1 MAGKAGAQTLGN
13 SPGRRRWRRTAVG
26 ICASDRKAVVQRL
39 ASTCAKHALRTR
51 LLLAIGGCLSFGA
64 LAIGLAAH
72 VAWEALTAGGQGAP
86 APAPETRLPL
96 AAWAIAVAAAAAL
109 ASALAGLALVRRV
122 FAALERMRQAANRVA
137 AGQRDL
143 ALAPEGAD
151 EIGALAR
158 ALTEMAASTAA
169 SYQEVEEQNRNLER
183 IVRLST
189 EELRHK
195 NLALAFQNE
204 KVSEANKL
212 KSAFLASVSHELRTP
227 LNAILALSEMLHDQI
242 SGPLSDEQVK
252 QAAMI
257 YRSGENLLHLINQVL
272 DLSKIESGRMEVH
285 RESVRIVDV
294 LVEAAQGLRPLA
306 EEKGLLFEVTSEGSG
321 IEALVDAEKLRQVFV
336 NLLGNAIKFTLRG
349 SVRARIRLLPD
360 EKLLFVEVVD
370 TGPGVAT
377 EHQHLL
383 FQEFQQVERSGGP
396 NKGTGLGLAIS
407 RRLVNL
413 LGGDI
418 WVDSERGQGARF
430 AFVVP
435 LTGAEPGDLAGARNQ
450 VDRRRSA
457 PEGQRRV
464 LVVDDDVVEAG
475 VLARY
480 LRQEGLEVLTALDG
494 LEALHTLRREP
505 VDLVILDL
513 LSPGEDAFQLVRR
526 MREHP
531 RLKPVPVV
539 VNSSRQLSE
548 DEVTLLKPH
557 VQSIFFKG
565 TRGVGDLIAEVADA
579 LHARP
584 ETPTVDVRAAG
595 VGGLEDVA

>member
-1 MAGKAGAQTLGN
+1 
-13 SPGRRRWRRTAVG
+13 
-26 ICASDRKAVVQRL
+26 VQRL
-39 ASTCAKHALRTR
+39 ASSYAQHALRTR
-51 LLLAIGGCLSFGA
+51 LLLAVGGCLAFGA
-64 LAIGLAAH
+64 LAAGLAIYL
-72 VAWEALTAGGQGAP
+72 AWGPPTAGSEVASQGA
-86 APAPETRLPL
+86 APARAHPAFTSSITWSIL
-96 AAWAIAVAAAAAL
+96 AAL
-109 ASALAGLALVRRV
+109 AAAFASALGAGVMVRRL
-122 FAALERMRQAANRVA
+122 FAALERMRLAANRVA

-143 ALAPEGAD
+143 SLAPEGSD
-151 EIGALAR
+151 EVGTLAR
-158 ALTEMAASTAA
+158 ALNEMAASTAA

-227 LNAILALSEMLHDQI
+227 LNAILALSEMLRDQI

-285 RESVRIVDV
+285 REPTRIVDV
-294 LVEAAQGLRPLA
+294 LIEAAQGLRALA
-306 EEKGLLFEVTSEGSG
+306 EEKGLAFEIVSEGLG
-321 IEALVDAEKLRQVFV
+321 IEALVDREKLRQVFV
-336 NLLGNAIKFTLRG
+336 NLLGNAIKFTPRG
-349 SVRARIRLLPD
+349 SVRSRIRLLP
-360 EKLLFVEVVD
+360 EENLLFVEVQD
-370 TGPGVAT
+370 TGPGIAV
-377 EHQHLL
+377 EHQHLI
-383 FQEFQQVERSGGP
+383 FQEFHQVERSSEP

-418 WVDSERGQGARF
+418 WVDSDRGQGARF

-435 LTGAEPGDLAGARNQ
+435 LTTADHGDLGEG
-450 VDRRRSA
+450 RSKLDGR
-457 PEGQRRV
+457 PSVRGGQHRV

-480 LRQEGLEVLTALDG
+480 LRQQGLEVLTALDG

-548 DEVTLLKPH
+548 DEVTFLKPY

-565 TRGVGDLIAEVADA
+565 TRGVGDLIAEVAEA
-579 LHARP
+579 LHP
-584 ETPTVDVRAAG
+584 GPQSPSMDVRPAG
-595 VGGLEDVA
+595 VGGLEDAA